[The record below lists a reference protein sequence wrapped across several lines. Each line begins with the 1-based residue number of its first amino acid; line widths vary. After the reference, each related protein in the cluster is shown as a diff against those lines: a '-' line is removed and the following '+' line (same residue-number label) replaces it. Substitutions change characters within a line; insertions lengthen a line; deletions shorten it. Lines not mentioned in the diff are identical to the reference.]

1 VRFRRPPSR
10 RKERDEKSIDNLVSI
25 MNDAGNRNSHGDR
38 LVHFIVLLA
47 ELLVAEK
54 LRVHAF
60 QGFLRV
66 LLWLFDA

>member
-1 VRFRRPPSR
+1 VRFRHPQPR
-10 RKERDEKSIDNLVSI
+10 RKERDEKSIYNLVSI

-54 LRVHAF
+54 LRVHTF

>member
-1 VRFRRPPSR
+1 
-10 RKERDEKSIDNLVSI
+10 
-25 MNDAGNRNSHGDR
+25 MNDAGNRNPHSDR

-54 LRVHAF
+54 LGVHAF

>member
-1 VRFRRPPSR
+1 
-10 RKERDEKSIDNLVSI
+10 

-54 LRVHAF
+54 LRVHAL

-66 LLWLFDA
+66 FLWLFDACFSSLGEKNECQWWCLQEASS